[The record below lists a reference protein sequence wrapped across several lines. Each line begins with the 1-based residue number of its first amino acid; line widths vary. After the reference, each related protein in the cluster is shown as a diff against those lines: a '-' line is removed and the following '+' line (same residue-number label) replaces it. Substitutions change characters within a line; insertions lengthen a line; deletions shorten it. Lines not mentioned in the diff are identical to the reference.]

1 MEFLKKVWAGW
12 TKVVMFIGTV
22 LAWTILTVF
31 YFTVFAIWAIPQT
44 IFGDRLDTKS
54 KGENPTWLSR
64 ATEDLTLED
73 ARRLG

>member
-1 MEFLKKVWAGW
+1 METLKKIWAGW

-44 IFGDRLDTKS
+44 LLGDRLDTRS

-64 ATEDLTLED
+64 ATSDLTIED
-73 ARRLG
+73 ARRIG